1 MRINQLT
8 DLPESIGQLEYL
20 DELSLQNNALKSL
33 PESIGKLTNLRVLN
47 LENNNLNT
55 LPNSICNLSCLIE
68 LSNNKIASI
77 DKVILETCKLDL
89 TGNPIVD
96 TLKRGLQ
103 ETTLWKIQ
111 MKERKKEKLNLK
123 K

>member
-1 MRINQLT
+1 MNKLT

-20 DELSLQNNALKSL
+20 DELSLMGNELKTL

-47 LENNNLNT
+47 LENNKIT
-55 LPNSICNLSCLIE
+55 ALPESICNIPCYIE

-77 DKVILETCKLDL
+77 DEKILETCKMDL
-89 TGNPIVD
+89 TGNPIID
-96 TLKRGLQ
+96 TLERTLQ

-111 MKERKKEKLNLK
+111 MKERKKEKEKLK

>member
-1 MRINQLT
+1 MNKLT

-20 DELSLQNNALKSL
+20 DEFSLMGNELKSL
-33 PESIGKLTNLRVLN
+33 PESIGKLTNLSVLN
-47 LENNNLNT
+47 LENNNLT
-55 LPNSICNLSCLIE
+55 ALPDTICSIPCYIE

-77 DKVILETCKLDL
+77 DKKILETCKMDL
-89 TGNPIVD
+89 TGNPVMN
-96 TLKRGLQ
+96 TLEKHSQ

-111 MKERKKEKLNLK
+111 RKEKKREKLNQK